1 MQRLKG
7 LTPGEAEI
15 AGDSIEAYV
24 KCRLKRTYSVEA
36 ERGGGQVWVA
46 VVEFRSS
53 AGPFGWSRQGVL
65 LEDMKLLVEEPPT
78 GPLTEL
84 K

>member
-7 LTPGEAEI
+7 LTLGEADEI
-15 AGDSIEAYV
+15 EADDSIEAYV

-46 VVEFRSS
+46 VIEFRSS

-65 LEDMKLLVEEPPT
+65 LEDMRLLVVEE
-78 GPLTEL
+78 PLTEL

>member
-1 MQRLKG
+1 M
-7 LTPGEAEI
+7 
-15 AGDSIEAYV
+15 
-24 KCRLKRTYSVEA
+24 EA

-46 VVEFRSS
+46 VIEFRSS

-65 LEDMKLLVEEPPT
+65 LEDMRLLVVEE
-78 GPLTEL
+78 PLTEL